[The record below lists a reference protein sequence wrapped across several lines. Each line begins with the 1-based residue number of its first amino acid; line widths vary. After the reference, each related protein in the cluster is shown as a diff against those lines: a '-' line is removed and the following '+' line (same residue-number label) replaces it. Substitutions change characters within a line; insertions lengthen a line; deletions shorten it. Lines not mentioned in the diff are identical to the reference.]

1 MMMITH
7 ALTSVGR
14 EGLNF
19 HRLSNTSPSTKKLLL
34 FDRAIAWF
42 EAH

>member
-19 HRLSNTSPSTKKLLL
+19 HRLTNSSPLTKELLL
-34 FDRAIAWF
+34 FDCAIAWL
-42 EAH
+42 